1 MFNMT
6 KPITP
11 PEGDVEITDNLD
23 NNKPDYEALLA
34 QEKERREEAER
45 KLEETRSK
53 AREAFKERQKKRE
66 EDGEPE
72 DKPLTRAELEDIL
85 SNNRQEERKD
95 RQRDTILSEA
105 KKLAK
110 SEEEAQYIVEIHRNR
125 RFPEDMSISDQLL
138 EAQAISAH
146 RALRAEN
153 DELKRSLLSKETKGS
168 PSRGHQLPEESGGE
182 STAPFKGKDAEAL
195 ANIGYQWDA
204 KSGLYNRK
212 TKDGRTIVY
221 DPKTKKT
228 SVQSRS

>member
-53 AREAFKERQKKRE
+53 AREAFKERQKKQE
-66 EDGEPE
+66 ED
-72 DKPLTRAELEDIL
+72 KH
-85 SNNRQEERKD
+85 
-95 RQRDTILSEA
+95 RQRDTVLSEA

-153 DELKRSLLSKETKGS
+153 DELKRSLKSKETKGS
-168 PSRGHQLPEESGGE
+168 PSRGHQLPEEAGGE
-182 STAPFKGKDAEAL
+182 SSAPFKGKDAEAL
-195 ANIGYQWDA
+195 ATIGYQWDA
-204 KSGLYNRK
+204 KSALYNRK